1 MRSNYEAIECQPINR
16 PTMISINASWLLP
29 QIQWWLL
36 TFEGVDIV
44 HREREDPD
52 DNKKHKNPISL
63 TVEEFMNE
71 ISKKLENGDEMI
83 TAGIGNA
90 IVDKWHETMGAKYD
104 EMTSRT
110 S

>member
-1 MRSNYEAIECQPINR
+1 
-16 PTMISINASWLLP
+16 
-29 QIQWWLL
+29 
-36 TFEGVDIV
+36 
-44 HREREDPD
+44 
-52 DNKKHKNPISL
+52 
-63 TVEEFMNE
+63 MNE

>member
-1 MRSNYEAIECQPINR
+1 M
-16 PTMISINASWLLP
+16 
-29 QIQWWLL
+29 L
-36 TFEGVDIV
+36 TFGGVDIV